1 MTNVL
6 KQTLEE
12 NGLTVNSI
20 EVSPRGIITI
30 ALKMG
35 DFKSIGKEHEV
46 FRKLGIRVKG
56 LPFSMESMRF
66 GNENREVKYPR
77 L

>member
-35 DFKSIGKEHEV
+35 DLNDISK
-46 FRKLGIRVKG
+46 
-56 LPFSMESMRF
+56 
-66 GNENREVKYPR
+66 N
-77 L
+77 

>member
-1 MTNVL
+1 MNKL
-6 KQTLEE
+6 QQALEE
-12 NGLTVNSI
+12 NGLTVNNI

-30 ALKMG
+30 SLAMG

-46 FRKLGIRVKG
+46 FRKLGIRTKQ

-66 GNENREVKYPR
+66 GNKNREVKYR
-77 L
+77 VV